1 MNVSTADVYMRFHRD
16 DYIQFWNQSRR
27 VNDTC
32 NCSSSD
38 GQNRV
43 FYTNNSTTYLTDG
56 NSQDSSFVF
65 RRSND
70 DGQLGFITSGGF
82 Q

>member
-1 MNVSTADVYMRFHRD
+1 MNRANNNGVNFSTADVYMWFHRD

-43 FYTNNSTTYLTDG
+43 FYTNNSTTYLAGG
-56 NSQDSSFVF
+56 NSQDS
-65 RRSND
+65 
-70 DGQLGFITSGGF
+70 
-82 Q
+82 